1 MKKETFEVIIIG
13 GGAAG
18 LSAALWCDELGL
30 SAVLLETENE
40 LGGQLLW
47 IYNAIKNHLGIEAQ
61 DGRELQRIFQRQLEH
76 RRFIIKTN
84 SRVVKIDAEN
94 KQINLASGE
103 ILSGRVLILATG
115 IRRRKLNLEGEE
127 KLKGHG
133 ILESGQRDAPK
144 VIGKTVCI
152 VGGGDAALENA
163 LILSESAEKVILI
176 HRRKEFRARSEFVEK
191 VKQNQKI
198 EILSD
203 SVVTRLVGCEML
215 EAIEVNNEKYIP
227 TDALLLRLGVVP
239 NTELFEA
246 QLKLDEAGYCQIDAA
261 HETSQKNVFA
271 IGDVANPLAPT
282 ISGAVGMGATAA
294 KIIYERSRRFW
305 S

>member
-1 MKKETFEVIIIG
+1 MKKESFEVIIIG

-30 SAVLLETENE
+30 SAVILETENE

-47 IYNAIKNHLGIEAQ
+47 TYNAIKNHLGIEAEN
-61 DGRELQRIFQRQLEH
+61 GRELQKIFQRQIESRKL
-76 RRFIIKTN
+76 IIKTN

-94 KQINLASGE
+94 KQIYLANGE
-103 ILSGRVLILATG
+103 ILLGRVLVLATG
-115 IRRRKLNLEGEE
+115 IRRRRLNLDGEE
-127 KLKGHG
+127 KFKGHG
-133 ILESGQRDAPK
+133 ILESGKRDAPK
-144 VIGKTVCI
+144 VIGQKVCI

-163 LILSESAEKVILI
+163 LILSEPAAKVTLI
-176 HRRKEFRARSEFVEK
+176 HRRKVFRARSEFVEK
-191 VKQNQKI
+191 VTQNQKI
-198 EILSD
+198 EILRD
-203 SVVTRLVGCEML
+203 SQVTKLVGGERL
-215 EAIEVNNEKYIP
+215 EAIEVNGEKQIP
-227 TDALLLRLGVVP
+227 TDALVLRLGVEP
-239 NTELFEA
+239 NTELLEG
-246 QLKLDEAGYCQIDAA
+246 QITLDRSGYCQIDAA

-294 KIIYERSRRFW
+294 KIIYERSRPHR